1 MSSSRESPNRK
12 DQTSATR
19 GPFRE
24 AAQSADVVIVTTP
37 WPVTE
42 ALVCEH
48 AADLDDK
55 IVIDAT
61 NPLNPA
67 ETGLA
72 LGFLTSGVE
81 LLQSQARRAKFFFK
95 TFIRQAPASLCDL
108 TFPKGRPFSSPAR
121 RAPTKRWSC
130 AALETVDA
138 SELKAARLLEPLAML
153 MMQLAR
159 DNGDVALIMA

>member
-1 MSSSRESPNRK
+1 LSERTKSDGRSAPRLRRKGMSSSTESPNRK

-24 AAQSADVVIVTTP
+24 AVQSADVVIVTMP

-81 LLQSQARRAKFFFK
+81 LLQGQARRAKFFK
-95 TFIRQAPASLCDL
+95 TFNSAGASILVRPNFPQGKTVMFVAGPQGRDKKVVMLRIRDSRCKRTQS
-108 TFPKGRPFSSPAR
+108 
-121 RAPTKRWSC
+121 RA
-130 AALETVDA
+130 
-138 SELKAARLLEPLAML
+138 LA
-153 MMQLAR
+153 
-159 DNGDVALIMA
+159 